1 LPPFRAL
8 SGPARLYAI
17 SVVAIGAALLPIGWF
32 LYNPVPLAALP
43 TLLYLAVGTQI
54 AALRPIPWKTGH
66 QSVVDP
72 LLVATGLYSPGVA
85 VGAVAWLAT
94 FDGRVPGRAIP
105 WWAFLFNRAA
115 YAATHVLASIAVAEL
130 GTGAW
135 WSIPVRT
142 IAYVI
147 AAVALNYLITALAIA
162 LVSRS
167 SFWTTLLDNVGFA
180 AMVPTLAL
188 NFAGGILFLLLYA
201 KPYPVGYVIAPGL
214 FGFVLAVRSTIADVQ
229 RQTLLKDQTLDL
241 AAQALDARDR
251 YTESHSI
258 RVSDLAGRL
267 GEHLELGD
275 RECDL
280 IRTAGALHD
289 LGKIGVRDDILN
301 KPGPLSE
308 EEWEIMR
315 RHPDI
320 GADMIAQHSALA
332 EVAPIVRHH
341 HERWDGSGYPAGLKG
356 DVIPFGARIL
366 SVADSFDTITGA
378 RLYRP
383 SLMTP
388 IEAVE
393 DISKRANHWYDP
405 NVVDAIRE
413 IHGLRPLEVPDRP
426 EVPRRITTLRV
437 IRANP
442 AFSSLITAIAISSL
456 GDPLTQ
462 VATLV
467 SIYIATT
474 DPRFVALA
482 FVTQGIATIVTS
494 TFLGGIADLLLP
506 ILFCL
511 AAINSV
517 VQPARQAG
525 VPNLVPSGQIG
536 KANAIVAA
544 TTMLAGAIGFGLA
557 GALLAV
563 FQSPYL
569 LFIADAATFALA
581 AAIVAGI
588 PNLGGGAIKASVSG
602 ALVRSWSIVAA
613 RPHLVIATF
622 ASFLLAISFPA
633 LVALAYQVSPE
644 GGGQTYSTLELILSV
659 GIFIGSIAVARFGA
673 IGTLRTVGAGL
684 LLTGVFSIAIALAPP
699 VIVVIGAVLFI
710 ASLGNPIY
718 AVANQTALIEAADAS
733 NRGSVMATRFG
744 LVQTASI
751 MGTAFGGLITK
762 EFTAVAAYGV
772 LGVGLVLLALYAIAA
787 GRSTTNPLHGAAY
800 EEAAL
805 QRAKT

>member
-1 LPPFRAL
+1 L
-8 SGPARLYAI
+8 
-17 SVVAIGAALLPIGWF
+17 
-32 LYNPVPLAALP
+32 
-43 TLLYLAVGTQI
+43 
-54 AALRPIPWKTGH
+54 TGD
-66 QSVVDP
+66 V
-72 LLVATGLYSPGVA
+72 
-85 VGAVAWLAT
+85 
-94 FDGRVPGRAIP
+94 
-105 WWAFLFNRAA
+105 
-115 YAATHVLASIAVAEL
+115 
-130 GTGAW
+130 
-135 WSIPVRT
+135 
-142 IAYVI
+142 
-147 AAVALNYLITALAIA
+147 
-162 LVSRS
+162 
-167 SFWTTLLDNVGFA
+167 FA
-180 AMVPTLAL
+180 
-188 NFAGGILFLLLYA
+188 
-201 KPYPVGYVIAPGL
+201 
-214 FGFVLAVRSTIADVQ
+214 
-229 RQTLLKDQTLDL
+229 
-241 AAQALDARDR
+241 
-251 YTESHSI
+251 
-258 RVSDLAGRL
+258 RVSHA
-267 GEHLELGD
+267 
-275 RECDL
+275 
-280 IRTAGALHD
+280 
-289 LGKIGVRDDILN
+289 N
-301 KPGPLSE
+301 
-308 EEWEIMR
+308 
-315 RHPDI
+315 
-320 GADMIAQHSALA
+320 
-332 EVAPIVRHH
+332 
-341 HERWDGSGYPAGLKG
+341 RWY
-356 DVIPFGARIL
+356 
-366 SVADSFDTITGA
+366 
-378 RLYRP
+378 
-383 SLMTP
+383 
-388 IEAVE
+388 
-393 DISKRANHWYDP
+393 
-405 NVVDAIRE
+405 
-413 IHGLRPLEVPDRP
+413 
-426 EVPRRITTLRV
+426 
-437 IRANP
+437 
-442 AFSSLITAIAISSL
+442 
-456 GDPLTQ
+456 
-462 VATLV
+462 
-467 SIYIATT
+467 
-474 DPRFVALA
+474 
-482 FVTQGIATIVTS
+482 
-494 TFLGGIADLLLP
+494 LLLP

-525 VPNLVPSGQIG
+525 IPNLVPSGQIG

-633 LVALAYQVSPE
+633 LVALAYQVSPG

-684 LLTGVFSIAIALAPP
+684 LLTGLFSIAIALAPP

-805 QRAKT
+805 QQAKT

>member
-1 LPPFRAL
+1 MPPFRAL

-267 GEHLELGD
+267 HSCASGRELG
-275 RECDL
+275 
-280 IRTAGALHD
+280 
-289 LGKIGVRDDILN
+289 
-301 KPGPLSE
+301 S
-308 EEWEIMR
+308 
-315 RHPDI
+315 
-320 GADMIAQHSALA
+320 
-332 EVAPIVRHH
+332 
-341 HERWDGSGYPAGLKG
+341 
-356 DVIPFGARIL
+356 
-366 SVADSFDTITGA
+366 DS
-378 RLYRP
+378 
-383 SLMTP
+383 
-388 IEAVE
+388 
-393 DISKRANHWYDP
+393 
-405 NVVDAIRE
+405 
-413 IHGLRPLEVPDRP
+413 
-426 EVPRRITTLRV
+426 
-437 IRANP
+437 
-442 AFSSLITAIAISSL
+442 
-456 GDPLTQ
+456 
-462 VATLV
+462 
-467 SIYIATT
+467 
-474 DPRFVALA
+474 
-482 FVTQGIATIVTS
+482 
-494 TFLGGIADLLLP
+494 
-506 ILFCL
+506 
-511 AAINSV
+511 
-517 VQPARQAG
+517 
-525 VPNLVPSGQIG
+525 
-536 KANAIVAA
+536 NA
-544 TTMLAGAIGFGLA
+544 
-557 GALLAV
+557 
-563 FQSPYL
+563 
-569 LFIADAATFALA
+569 
-581 AAIVAGI
+581 
-588 PNLGGGAIKASVSG
+588 
-602 ALVRSWSIVAA
+602 
-613 RPHLVIATF
+613 
-622 ASFLLAISFPA
+622 
-633 LVALAYQVSPE
+633 
-644 GGGQTYSTLELILSV
+644 
-659 GIFIGSIAVARFGA
+659 
-673 IGTLRTVGAGL
+673 
-684 LLTGVFSIAIALAPP
+684 
-699 VIVVIGAVLFI
+699 
-710 ASLGNPIY
+710 
-718 AVANQTALIEAADAS
+718 
-733 NRGSVMATRFG
+733 
-744 LVQTASI
+744 
-751 MGTAFGGLITK
+751 
-762 EFTAVAAYGV
+762 
-772 LGVGLVLLALYAIAA
+772 
-787 GRSTTNPLHGAAY
+787 
-800 EEAAL
+800 
-805 QRAKT
+805 